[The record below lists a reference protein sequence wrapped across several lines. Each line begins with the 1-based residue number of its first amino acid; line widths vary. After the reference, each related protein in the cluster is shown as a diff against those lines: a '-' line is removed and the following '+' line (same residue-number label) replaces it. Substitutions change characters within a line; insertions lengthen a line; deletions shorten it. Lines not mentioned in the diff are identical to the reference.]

1 LHKLLEDYVLGTVDK
16 VNWKLF
22 KAGNYHAPIID
33 SFHEAH
39 STKPRTCVPELQ
51 LAFTKNMKKTTWDA
65 KNVWLR
71 AMIDVVRWQGHK
83 HCVIYDYK
91 TGSNQ
96 SAAKHRAQLMLYA
109 LLMLIRYPKLET
121 IEVTAIY
128 LDQRV
133 DNFYT
138 SYIRNDLDLYWPRYL
153 KRLQAVT
160 ECEDF
165 QPNPNGFTCKWCQHK
180 IKQEGLGQT
189 KPACEFAY
197 VR

>member
-1 LHKLLEDYVLGTVDK
+1 
-16 VNWKLF
+16 
-22 KAGNYHAPIID
+22 
-33 SFHEAH
+33 
-39 STKPRTCVPELQ
+39 
-51 LAFTKNMKKTTWDA
+51 MKTTKWDA

-71 AMIDVVRWQGHK
+71 GMIDVVKWESK
-83 HCVIYDYK
+83 THCTIYDYK

-96 SAAKHRAQLMLYA
+96 SAAKHRSQLMLYS
-109 LLMLIRYPKLET
+109 LLMFIRYPKLET
-121 IEVTAIY
+121 IEATPIY
-128 LDQRV
+128 LDQRI

-138 SYIRNDLDLYWPRYL
+138 SYTRNDVDLFWPRYL

-160 ECEDF
+160 ECQDF

-197 VR
+197 VK